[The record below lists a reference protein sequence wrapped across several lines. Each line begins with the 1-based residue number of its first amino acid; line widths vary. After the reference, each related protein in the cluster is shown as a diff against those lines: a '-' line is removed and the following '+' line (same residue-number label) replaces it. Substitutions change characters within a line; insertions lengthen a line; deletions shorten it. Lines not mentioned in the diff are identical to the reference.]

1 MQNKVSHPCRT
12 ASAVAANVV
21 PLSQCGLVP
30 HVNCN
35 GRSFKRPVWISQ
47 DTQRRARE
55 FMATLLLLLFGCIV
69 LVPFAAVPHRMA
81 TTLLVLLGSP
91 AAQASPPSVPPVCP
105 SHCGQS
111 ASASC
116 HAACNTLACG
126 HHGCSFA
133 EAARQCLSDTERSM
147 RVAPAA
153 ANVSVRLSMFDG
165 LSIEADPKTE
175 LPYARLPLKFIVEWT
190 SMVRVAPPLAVP
202 EDVPCSSGLLEAQP
216 LPRLG
221 C

>member
-1 MQNKVSHPCRT
+1 
-12 ASAVAANVV
+12 
-21 PLSQCGLVP
+21 
-30 HVNCN
+30 
-35 GRSFKRPVWISQ
+35 
-47 DTQRRARE
+47 
-55 FMATLLLLLFGCIV
+55 MATLLLLLFGCIV

-111 ASASC
+111 ATAESC

-202 EDVPCSSGLLEAQP
+202 EDEPGSSGLLEAQP
-216 LPRLG
+216 LPRVLS
-221 C
+221 

>member
-1 MQNKVSHPCRT
+1 MLCS
-12 ASAVAANVV
+12 
-21 PLSQCGLVP
+21 
-30 HVNCN
+30 
-35 GRSFKRPVWISQ
+35 RSPACIS
-47 DTQRRARE
+47 QRRAATN
-55 FMATLLLLLFGCIV
+55 MSTLLILLGCIV
-69 LVPFAAVPHRMA
+69 LVPYAAVPHRMA

-91 AAQASPPSVPPVCP
+91 AAIASPPSAPPVCP

-111 ASASC
+111 AAAESC
-116 HAACNTLACG
+116 HAACNTFACG
-126 HHGCSFA
+126 HRGCSFA

-202 EDVPCSSGLLEAQP
+202 EDEPGSSGLLEAQP
-216 LPRLG
+216 SCLG

>member
-1 MQNKVSHPCRT
+1 
-12 ASAVAANVV
+12 
-21 PLSQCGLVP
+21 
-30 HVNCN
+30 
-35 GRSFKRPVWISQ
+35 
-47 DTQRRARE
+47 
-55 FMATLLLLLFGCIV
+55 MATLLLLLGCIV

-111 ASASC
+111 ATASC

-202 EDVPCSSGLLEAQP
+202 EDVPRTCPAALACSRP
-216 LPRLG
+216 NHCLG

>member
-1 MQNKVSHPCRT
+1 MS
-12 ASAVAANVV
+12 
-21 PLSQCGLVP
+21 
-30 HVNCN
+30 
-35 GRSFKRPVWISQ
+35 
-47 DTQRRARE
+47 
-55 FMATLLLLLFGCIV
+55 TLLILLGCIV
-69 LVPFAAVPHRMA
+69 LVPYAAVPHRMA

-91 AAQASPPSVPPVCP
+91 AAIASPPSAPPVCP

-111 ASASC
+111 AAAESC
-116 HAACNTLACG
+116 HAACNTFACG
-126 HHGCSFA
+126 HRGCSFA

-216 LPRLG
+216 LPRVLS
-221 C
+221 